1 MAGPTCTTT
10 PVHRFMACGIA
21 GLSVAVDSLS
31 AVRHARVKV
40 IRDATGLAV
49 DYEVEGDYPAY
60 GNNDDRADAIAT
72 DLVTSLHGQ
81 GGDSLPASRHP
92 RAGSGADGAGARAVP
107 GARPAGTVNAVGP
120 IGPGPSARDRT
131 GSAIGGFRQRE
142 TRSERNKE
150 HPMADGEQPGPDNP
164 IRVFLLDDHEV
175 VRRGVH
181 DLLDDEP
188 DITVVGEAA
197 NVEQALVRVP
207 ALRPQ
212 VAVLDVRLPDGD
224 GVTVCRE
231 LRSRMP
237 ELACLMLTSFD
248 DEEALLDSI
257 MAGASGYV
265 LKQIQGSDLVS
276 AVRTVAAG
284 QSLLDPSATAKVMAR
299 LRQGQEP
306 EPEPDA
312 LPGLT
317 EREREILALIGEGLT
332 NRQIGQRLYL
342 AEKTVKN
349 HISRL
354 LAKLGVE
361 RRIQAAVIATQAQDR
376 LKQDGH

>member
-1 MAGPTCTTT
+1 M
-10 PVHRFMACGIA
+10 
-21 GLSVAVDSLS
+21 
-31 AVRHARVKV
+31 
-40 IRDATGLAV
+40 
-49 DYEVEGDYPAY
+49 
-60 GNNDDRADAIAT
+60 
-72 DLVTSLHGQ
+72 
-81 GGDSLPASRHP
+81 
-92 RAGSGADGAGARAVP
+92 ADGA
-107 GARPAGTVNAVGP
+107 
-120 IGPGPSARDRT
+120 
-131 GSAIGGFRQRE
+131 
-142 TRSERNKE
+142 
-150 HPMADGEQPGPDNP
+150 QPGPDNP

-181 DLLDDEP
+181 DLLNDEP

-197 NVEQALVRVP
+197 NVEQALIRVP

-224 GVTVCRE
+224 GVSVCRE
-231 LRSRMP
+231 LRSQMP

-265 LKQIQGSDLVS
+265 LKQIKGSDLVS

-284 QSLLDPSATAKVMAR
+284 QSLLDPSATARLMAR

-317 EREREILALIGEGLT
+317 DREREILALIGEGLT

-376 LKQDGH
+376 AKPQGH

>member
-1 MAGPTCTTT
+1 
-10 PVHRFMACGIA
+10 
-21 GLSVAVDSLS
+21 
-31 AVRHARVKV
+31 
-40 IRDATGLAV
+40 
-49 DYEVEGDYPAY
+49 
-60 GNNDDRADAIAT
+60 
-72 DLVTSLHGQ
+72 
-81 GGDSLPASRHP
+81 
-92 RAGSGADGAGARAVP
+92 
-107 GARPAGTVNAVGP
+107 
-120 IGPGPSARDRT
+120 
-131 GSAIGGFRQRE
+131 
-142 TRSERNKE
+142 
-150 HPMADGEQPGPDNP
+150 MADGERPGPEDP

-175 VRRGVH
+175 VRRGVR

-188 DITVVGEAA
+188 DITVVGEAGT
-197 NVEQALVRVP
+197 VGQALVRVP
-207 ALRPQ
+207 ALRPR

-237 ELACLMLTSFD
+237 ELSCLMLTSFD

-284 QSLLDPSATAKVMAR
+284 QSLLDPSATARLMAR
-299 LRQGQEP
+299 LRQAEEP

-361 RRIQAAVIATQAQDR
+361 RRIQAAVIATRAQDR
-376 LKQDGH
+376 LT